1 MVTLRNTRLVGWFI
15 AQLSIT
21 LYSPP
26 PKYSII
32 MLHITMLHMDEWDGL
47 QRVPIYYSHP
57 SIVSFYRLMYY

>member
-1 MVTLRNTRLVGWFI
+1 MVTLRITRQLGWFI

-26 PKYSII
+26 LKYSI
-32 MLHITMLHMDEWDGL
+32 MLLHTIMLHMDEWDGL